1 MEVAKDSGR
10 AAALLSEFE
19 ESYYA
24 PAEAL
29 VGCAEDLIHRLE
41 EILPVKFQSRESWA
55 PDLERLKENLHSDV
69 NFILQTLRAVSE
81 YHHYHNKTNRWYS
94 LVLRDSFLPE
104 LLSGLQGEPLSTR
117 QQNDQM
123 KTIPAWRR
131 RLSAFL
137 KKNPPPD
144 LEELLH
150 LSRLSA
156 SIPDGDVQQAGRRLS
171 QRCMILRK
179 LLISSGPVS
188 VEQLQLALQW
198 QYEALRCSH
207 GNQSPESS
215 SDSVSDGNLSFTK
228 QNQTIPENW
237 NPPTMVVPPAAADWK
252 QSASSLFSGPHGLG
266 GTQLQAPGGKDEVEK
281 SLNPAEMRTSPEQPS
296 SLKGSVSVISDEK
309 HHSRE
314 FALRP
319 AANLSSIQIIP
330 KVEAESLNL
339 EIKVKRS
346 ASPPTNP
353 WLSLPVDELENS
365 YTVTITP
372 KPTPQKQSSKMT
384 AAEQKPPPKNETL
397 SCTEPRDP
405 PSIDWVLHADSGWTD
420 PELSPIHNILSSTIT
435 DGRETST
442 CATDGVPTLLWD
454 SYDLH
459 EEKPEADSVTDMSS
473 MDWELKEQENLREVE
488 RILTKADGILEEEE
502 NVLAQEAVL
511 DALLRAGDEKDLW
524 HLWHSEKQ
532 LEEPSF
538 DAGSSGDGPM
548 LGGSDPLS
556 EGVSAESTRYEEE
569 DFSTEAETT
578 EDGLELQEEPR
589 NVPLLGPPS
598 RKENLNLQDLRRFTS
613 QQPSAPNPE
622 REAFR
627 LELER
632 EKREVEKLEKSL
644 KESSEWR
651 NETGASGRFSET
663 ESGDDGEPTELSETR
678 SNESLGP
685 VVEDDD
691 DDEEESLQCHGFYV
705 GGSGR
710 NLLLCDTKASSSES
724 PVVPPVVGSES
735 LLTSE
740 LMLQEGGFDPGGRPA
755 GPEPASLPVDG
766 PPPTPEEEAE
776 PAALG
781 VLVEGVT
788 LDDRKNVFNPN
799 ITEHI
804 NNNNNNLSVCGN
816 LSGRADGEEDSS
828 TGPLLT
834 DVQQTKPD
842 LQPEL
847 QTGPSQRLE
856 FDPGGPEELVFEGV
870 RISDRGEQRTQLWA
884 ESFTEI
890 ADFKI
895 PVILDVGS
903 GLMKAGF
910 SDQDQPNIKFPTITG
925 VPKYEEIMNGTLER
939 ETYIGHDAQHMRGVL
954 TLRHPIRNGIICN
967 WDDME
972 KIWHY
977 TFQQLCVDPEDHPVL
992 LTEAAMNP
1000 LDNRQRMVEIMFERF
1015 GVPFAYV
1022 AMQAV
1027 LALYAAGRTTGV
1039 VFDSGEGVSH
1049 SVPVFEGYGL
1059 PHAIQRFPLAGC
1071 DVTAQLKKLLQEQGV
1086 SMRTTAEEEIVR
1098 EMKER
1103 CCCVALDYEADMN
1116 PERSSCR
1123 EMLYT
1128 LPDGQII
1135 TLGTERFRAPEILF
1149 KPEVIGR
1156 DHYGMHES
1164 VFKSVLRSDIDL
1176 RRSFLSNIVL
1186 SGGNTLLPGLPERL
1200 QAEVKN
1206 LLPQDMRAA
1215 VRVTSPKDRDFLVW
1229 SGGAV
1234 LANLST
1240 FSSAWISQA
1249 EYDEHGPQIVFRK
1262 CF

>member
-1 MEVAKDSGR
+1 MV
-10 AAALLSEFE
+10 
-19 ESYYA
+19 
-24 PAEAL
+24 
-29 VGCAEDLIHRLE
+29 LICCF
-41 EILPVKFQSRESWA
+41 KFF
-55 PDLERLKENLHSDV
+55 LNHFLMLH
-69 NFILQTLRAVSE
+69 F
-81 YHHYHNKTNRWYS
+81 
-94 LVLRDSFLPE
+94 
-104 LLSGLQGEPLSTR
+104 
-117 QQNDQM
+117 
-123 KTIPAWRR
+123 
-131 RLSAFL
+131 
-137 KKNPPPD
+137 
-144 LEELLH
+144 
-150 LSRLSA
+150 
-156 SIPDGDVQQAGRRLS
+156 
-171 QRCMILRK
+171 
-179 LLISSGPVS
+179 
-188 VEQLQLALQW
+188 
-198 QYEALRCSH
+198 
-207 GNQSPESS
+207 
-215 SDSVSDGNLSFTK
+215 
-228 QNQTIPENW
+228 
-237 NPPTMVVPPAAADWK
+237 
-252 QSASSLFSGPHGLG
+252 
-266 GTQLQAPGGKDEVEK
+266 
-281 SLNPAEMRTSPEQPS
+281 
-296 SLKGSVSVISDEK
+296 
-309 HHSRE
+309 
-314 FALRP
+314 
-319 AANLSSIQIIP
+319 
-330 KVEAESLNL
+330 
-339 EIKVKRS
+339 
-346 ASPPTNP
+346 
-353 WLSLPVDELENS
+353 
-365 YTVTITP
+365 
-372 KPTPQKQSSKMT
+372 PQ
-384 AAEQKPPPKNETL
+384 
-397 SCTEPRDP
+397 
-405 PSIDWVLHADSGWTD
+405 
-420 PELSPIHNILSSTIT
+420 
-435 DGRETST
+435 
-442 CATDGVPTLLWD
+442 
-454 SYDLH
+454 
-459 EEKPEADSVTDMSS
+459 
-473 MDWELKEQENLREVE
+473 
-488 RILTKADGILEEEE
+488 
-502 NVLAQEAVL
+502 
-511 DALLRAGDEKDLW
+511 
-524 HLWHSEKQ
+524 
-532 LEEPSF
+532 PSF